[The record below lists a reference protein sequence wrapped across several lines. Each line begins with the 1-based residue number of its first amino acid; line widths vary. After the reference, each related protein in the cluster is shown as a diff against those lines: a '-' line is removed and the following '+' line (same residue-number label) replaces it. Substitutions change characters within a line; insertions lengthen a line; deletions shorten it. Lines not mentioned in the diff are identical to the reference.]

1 MCEVWFNQPVQE
13 YSCFGQFSSK
23 CYLRADEV
31 PAIMRLFVNLQAL
44 ATLLLQ
50 TIGSKRVAN
59 AQTMKNNG
67 SKVASAFLFN
77 I

>member
-1 MCEVWFNQPVQE
+1 MK
-13 YSCFGQFSSK
+13 SRSS
-23 CYLRADEV
+23 LHLEMFFHEI

-67 SKVASAFLFN
+67 SKVASAFPFN
-77 I
+77 IKNF